1 MKRAIVVLAACAL
14 SVAAALPAH
23 AQKTGPKIFI
33 SVDMEGIWGVV
44 HGDQVSSTSPEYGP
58 ARRWMA
64 EDVNAVVTGL
74 LEGGAGE
81 IVVNDSH
88 GSMRNIVAD
97 QLNPKV
103 SLITGSPKPL
113 SMMQGIDE
121 TFDAVVFVGYHARA
135 GTQAAILDHTISSG
149 TIRSIRVNGQEMP
162 ELGLNAGIA
171 GYYKVPVIMLTGD
184 TETCRQAK
192 AVLGE
197 GLVTA
202 AVKEATGRVA
212 ARLFPAEEARQRLR
226 AAAFEAVKKVKSFT
240 PFRPAS
246 PYAIDVEFHNSGQ
259 AELPLMLPGVKR
271 TGARSVSISAADYIE
286 AFKLLRAIIA
296 LAGVS

>member
-1 MKRAIVVLAACAL
+1 MKRAVVLLACAL
-14 SVAAALPAH
+14 VLVPALAG

-44 HGDQVSSTSPEYGP
+44 ASEQVSSTSPEYGA

-64 EDVNAVVTGL
+64 EDVNAVVAGL
-74 LEGGAGE
+74 LDGGAGE

-97 QLNPKV
+97 ALASRV
-103 SLITGSPKPL
+103 SLISGSPKPL

-121 TFDAVVFVGYHARA
+121 TYDAVIFVGYHARA

-149 TIRSIRVNGQEMP
+149 TVRAIRVNGQEMP
-162 ELGLNAGIA
+162 ELGLNAAIA

-184 TETCRQAK
+184 TETCRQAR
-192 AVLGE
+192 AMLGE

-202 AVKEATGRVA
+202 AVKEAVNRVS
-212 ARLFPAEEARQRLR
+212 ARLFPAQEARQRLK
-226 AAAFEAVKKVKSFT
+226 AAAREAVGKIKSFALYQ
-240 PFRPAS
+240 PKA
-246 PYAIDVEFHNSGQ
+246 PYSVDVEFHNSGQ
-259 AELPLMLPGVKR
+259 AELPSLLPNVKR
-271 TGARSVSISAADYIE
+271 TGPRTVSVTGNDYIE
-286 AFKLLRAIIA
+286 TFKLVRAIIA